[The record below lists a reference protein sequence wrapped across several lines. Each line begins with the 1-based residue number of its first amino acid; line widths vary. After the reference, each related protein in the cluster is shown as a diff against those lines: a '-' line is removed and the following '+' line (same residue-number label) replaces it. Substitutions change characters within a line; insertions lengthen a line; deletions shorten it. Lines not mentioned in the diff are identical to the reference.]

1 MHFKMYSLLVRS
13 GEREMHA
20 PEFGSKDKQRRLRNV
35 TRSRG
40 GSTDAREREQKGYM
54 SKDPP
59 GIQAWCNLSQTLSVL
74 EFFSPFLWRAPPL
87 EMRPER

>member
-1 MHFKMYSLLVRS
+1 
-13 GEREMHA
+13 MHA

-59 GIQAWCNLSQTLSVL
+59 GIQAWCNLSQTLSVTRVVL
-74 EFFSPFLWRAPPL
+74 ANGKQGEDRAL
-87 EMRPER
+87 FAYSDICVT